1 MSQAEK
7 TRSLTYDIVIVGVMA
22 AGVFVITSVVKIGP
36 IPTPAGPTQIK
47 LGNAFCLLAGM
58 LFGGI
63 RGGLAAGIG
72 SALFDLTNPA
82 FVSSAPFTLY
92 FGKSVIVLMMAGSNF
107 TAALIACSTKF
118 ITSGIN
124 AVIAIVISVPLAL
137 ICRKALEKAGLGKKF
152 LA

>member
-1 MSQAEK
+1 MM
-7 TRSLTYDIVIVGVMA
+7 G
-22 AGVFVITSVVKIGP
+22 
-36 IPTPAGPTQIK
+36 
-47 LGNAFCLLAGM
+47 
-58 LFGGI
+58 
-63 RGGLAAGIG
+63 
-72 SALFDLTNPA
+72 
-82 FVSSAPFTLY
+82 FVSGVVSHLGGRQGRSVSWNIAGAVLGAASYLVLY